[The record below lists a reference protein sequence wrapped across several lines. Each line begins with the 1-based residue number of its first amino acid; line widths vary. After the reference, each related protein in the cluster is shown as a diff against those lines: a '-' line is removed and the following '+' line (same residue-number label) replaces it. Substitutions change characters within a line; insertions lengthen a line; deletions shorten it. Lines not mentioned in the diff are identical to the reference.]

1 MQKCY
6 RKLPTKSCI
15 LISAPYLVAAILA
28 ASTVLNKEQEHVEQR
43 QYESPSVPTR
53 ESGYA
58 TTSPEIFQLFGL
70 HTESPF
76 GELRTTVLDWNRHLG
91 IVRVSHEERLQC
103 VRWAEMTIANAFA
116 LLE

>member
-1 MQKCY
+1 MQKSY
-6 RKLPTKSCI
+6 RKLPTKNCI
-15 LISAPYLVAAILA
+15 LKSAPYLMAAILA
-28 ASTVLNKEQEHVEQR
+28 ASPVLNREQEDVEQR

-58 TTSPEIFQLFGL
+58 TTSPEILQLFGL
-70 HTESPF
+70 RTESPF
-76 GELRTTVLDWNRHLG
+76 GELRSTALDWNRHLG

-103 VRWAEMTIANAFA
+103 VRWAEVTNANAFA